1 MGSVVA
7 GISLL
12 ALTLVPV
19 DGGVLSAPQI
29 TINANAGDQYDPH
42 VDQNL
47 AAYSSYFDPVTQ
59 LPVEEIHYYD
69 FTTGL
74 DRAIPTTGRDLLSDV
89 DQGRIVFTRIFDAEA
104 RSGILLFDVATAT
117 VTELAPAPN
126 SQRLG
131 VALGS
136 QTAAFIDY
144 GLSSDMS
151 GELLLL
157 SLSGGAATRITNDTV
172 QDVNPAVSPDGNLV
186 VWERCPVSQAN
197 CDIYLASRSGSI
209 WTWQALS
216 SSAFTEIAPDTNG
229 TQVVFERELGLND
242 SNLVVVPVTG
252 GAELVLELPGVEHNA
267 SIRGQLI
274 AFEHREGI
282 APSDIWL
289 YDLATNRAFRVTDT
303 PTVNETLNDV
313 TVLPNGEVRV
323 VWQANDGADGLS
335 NIYGSTF
342 TLPAVPQP
350 PDAGTG
356 GGDAGVDAGVA
367 CLNRTTTLEAT
378 RTYSPSRWTDGVATF
393 SPAFDFAIPSEL
405 PVVAGNS
412 GNKWASLT
420 FRTGSGTTVVCRYR
434 GGSTQAHPTS
444 PAQLA
449 LAARYVFSSCQTV
462 RGGGCGGHDGDDDD
476 DEDDDD
482 DGDWDD
488 HGHHGHGRHHSHGS
502 TSTPWGGHRRY
513 SAGDVVTASSV
524 TLHVHK
530 GDSSK
535 PMTKVRLTLAEVCA
549 TSTST
554 HPLTAGAPE
563 GAEAAGCSS
572 SGGALMPALA
582 LIAIAL
588 LTLRRRPAEI
598 RLVVRRERRRLPR

>member
-7 GISLL
+7 GILAV
-12 ALTLVPV
+12 ALTVIPA

-29 TINANAGDQYDPH
+29 TINANLGDQYDPH

-59 LPVEEIHYYD
+59 LPIEEIRYYD
-69 FTTGL
+69 FATGI
-74 DRAIPTTGRDLLSDV
+74 DRAIPTSLPDGGRGRDLLSDV
-89 DQGRIVFTRIFDAEA
+89 DQGRIVFTRIFDAES
-104 RSGILLFDVATAT
+104 RSGILLFDSATNT

-131 VALGS
+131 VALGA
-136 QTAAFIDY
+136 QTAAFVDY
-144 GLSSDMS
+144 GLSGDMT

-172 QDVNPAVSPDGNLV
+172 QDVNPAVAPDGNLV

-197 CDIYLASRSGSI
+197 CDVYAASRAGTI
-209 WTWQALS
+209 WTWRALS
-216 SSAFTEIAPDTNG
+216 TSTLNEIAPDTNG
-229 TQVVFERELGLND
+229 TQVVFERELGTND
-242 SNLVVVPVTG
+242 STLVVVPVAG
-252 GAELVLELPGVEHNA
+252 GAETIIELPGVEHNA

-289 YDLATNRAFRVTDT
+289 YDLATNRAFRVTNT

-313 TVLPNGEVRV
+313 TVLPGGEVRV
-323 VWQANDGADGLS
+323 VWQANDGSDGLS

-342 TLPAVPQP
+342 VLPALPQDP
-350 PDAGTG
+350 PDAGSG
-356 GGDAGVDAGVA
+356 GGTDGGVSCA
-367 CLNRTTTLEAT
+367 NRSATLEAT
-378 RTYSPSRWTDGVATF
+378 RTYAPSRWIDGNATF
-393 SPAFDFAIPSEL
+393 SPALSFAIPAEL

-420 FRTGSGTTVVCRYR
+420 IRTGASTVICHYR
-434 GGSTQAHPTS
+434 GGSSQAHPST

-449 LAARYVFSSCQTV
+449 LASRYVFSTCEVV
-462 RGGGCGGHDGDDDD
+462 RSGGGCDDDDDGD

-482 DGDWDD
+482 DHGDDD
-488 HGHHGHGRHHSHGS
+488 HGHGGHGRHRHG
-502 TSTPWGGHRRY
+502 PWGHRRY
-513 SAGDVVTASSV
+513 AAGDVITATGV
-524 TLHVHK
+524 TLHVQN
-530 GDSSK
+530 GDSWR
-535 PMTKVRLTLAEVCA
+535 PMTKVRLTLSEVCS
-549 TSTST
+549 TSTSM

-563 GAEAAGCSS
+563 GAEAAAGCSS
-572 SGGALMPALA
+572 VGASLVPTAAFLVLA
-582 LIAIAL
+582 SL
-588 LTLRRRPAEI
+588 LLRRRPASI
-598 RLVVRRERRRLPR
+598 RVVARRGRRTLPR